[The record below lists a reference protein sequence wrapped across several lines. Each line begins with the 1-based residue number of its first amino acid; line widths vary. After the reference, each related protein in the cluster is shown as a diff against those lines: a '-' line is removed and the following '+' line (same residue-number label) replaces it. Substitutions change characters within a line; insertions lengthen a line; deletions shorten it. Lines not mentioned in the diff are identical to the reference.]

1 MIMIKTIAVYFFK
14 LLNTKLRKH
23 FHRFKC
29 HLNKVNYFYRAHTA
43 FSAKI
48 YGNERISILCHEF
61 KIKVEIIAS
70 QKKDDITMILI
81 NKDLEMQ
88 RLAKTNDKNRR
99 FGVIM
104 TPLSR
109 RNKE

>member
-1 MIMIKTIAVYFFK
+1 MHQTNSVADLV
-14 LLNTKLRKH
+14 
-23 FHRFKC
+23 
-29 HLNKVNYFYRAHTA
+29 V
-43 FSAKI
+43 
-48 YGNERISILCHEF
+48 
-61 KIKVEIIAS
+61 
-70 QKKDDITMILI
+70 I

-109 RNKE
+109 RNKK

>member
-1 MIMIKTIAVYFFK
+1 MKDLK
-14 LLNTKLRKH
+14 
-23 FHRFKC
+23 
-29 HLNKVNYFYRAHTA
+29 
-43 FSAKI
+43 
-48 YGNERISILCHEF
+48 E
-61 KIKVEIIAS
+61 EIIH
-70 QKKDDITMILI
+70 KILI

-109 RNKE
+109 RNKK

>member
-1 MIMIKTIAVYFFK
+1 MIDLNSCGHQIKTDSK
-14 LLNTKLRKH
+14 L
-23 FHRFKC
+23 F
-29 HLNKVNYFYRAHTA
+29 VFYVQSVSH
-43 FSAKI
+43 
-48 YGNERISILCHEF
+48 
-61 KIKVEIIAS
+61 
-70 QKKDDITMILI
+70 I

-109 RNKE
+109 RNKK

>member
-1 MIMIKTIAVYFFK
+1 MIMKGKFIP
-14 LLNTKLRKH
+14 RK
-23 FHRFKC
+23 KIG
-29 HLNKVNYFYRAHTA
+29 A
-43 FSAKI
+43 FGIHCI
-48 YGNERISILCHEF
+48 YGF
-61 KIKVEIIAS
+61 TQV
-70 QKKDDITMILI
+70 LI

-99 FGVIM
+99 FGVNM